1 MKKIFS
7 NFLKELKELSWVNF
21 LALFIAG
28 IINSVGVTMF
38 LQPVSLY
45 DSGISGTSMFLDQIT
60 PEFLTLSLFLVLL
73 NVPIFIFGFKK
84 QGACFTV
91 YSLFTVII
99 YSLSAWLITDVL
111 PIDVSTSS
119 PVAGNDLL
127 LCAMF
132 GGILSGIGSGLAVR
146 FGGAMDGIEVLAV
159 IFSKKLGI
167 TVGTFVMSYNL
178 ILYIICGIVVQSW
191 TLPLYSII
199 TYLCGLKTVDF
210 IVYGID
216 KNKAAMIVTT
226 KDQEVAAE
234 LSKTFRGLTIIPAKG
249 YYSKTDRKII
259 YIVVNRF
266 QVIKMKNIVHTIDD
280 KAFITI
286 SDVTDIF
293 KANIEK

>member
-1 MKKIFS
+1 MKKFFS

-60 PEFLTLSLFLVLL
+60 PEF
-73 NVPIFIFGFKK
+73 GFKK

-91 YSLFTVII
+91 YSLFTIII

-249 YYSKTDRKII
+249 YYSNTDRKII